1 MRSVHQW
8 TGNTRTN
15 IDDIFPWKQQ
25 QWHQSQLFDRSTW
38 KCPIRRQNT
47 RHPSHRSATD
57 PTSSS
62 APPAPGLRPPLLAFN
77 FSRSI
82 QQHVSRIYL
91 SQHCNCRLR
100 NAYTNYLAVH
110 LAINP
115 IRAHDQKSPIHFSAK
130 FKRRA
135 FIEARNGPTV
145 GLPNAHFW
153 FINR

>member
-1 MRSVHQW
+1 M
-8 TGNTRTN
+8 TFFLG
-15 IDDIFPWKQQ
+15 
-25 QWHQSQLFDRSTW
+25 
-38 KCPIRRQNT
+38 
-47 RHPSHRSATD
+47 
-57 PTSSS
+57 SSS
-62 APPAPGLRPPLLAFN
+62 SGTRVNYEIDRPESVPFDDRTQDIHHIDPPLIRLPPPHRPLPAPGLRPPLLAFN